1 MSPSGI
7 RGRPAKVSR
16 ALPNVLNRIGSTP
29 LIELKKLPDSKGARV
44 FAKIEQ
50 LNPGGSVKDRIALNM
65 ILDAEKRGLIT
76 KGSTIIEPTS
86 GNTGIGLAMVG
97 AVLGYNVII
106 VLSESMSHERR
117 SILANYGAD
126 VILSDSDEGMYGSVI
141 KANEIVSENPEF
153 FMPQQFNNQAN
164 PEVHRNYTV
173 REILRDMGPKK
184 VDAFVAGVG
193 TGGTITGVG
202 DVLKSLNS
210 STKVIAV
217 EPETCAVLSGKEPG
231 PHRIQGIGAG
241 FIPNVLNLDL
251 IDEIKMV
258 SDQNAYDFS
267 KALSKEEGILAGIS
281 SGASTCVAL
290 SIASQ
295 MSKEEN
301 VVVMLPDSAER
312 YYSLEPYFG

>member
-7 RGRPAKVSR
+7 RGRPPKVSR
-16 ALPNVLNRIGSTP
+16 ALPSVLKRIGSTP
-29 LIELKKLPDSKGARV
+29 LIELNKLPDSKGARV

-50 LNPGGSVKDRIALNM
+50 LNPGGSIKDRIALNM
-65 ILDAEKRGLIT
+65 ILDAEKRGRIS

-97 AVLGYNVII
+97 AVLGYKVII

-117 SILANYGAD
+117 TILKKYGAE
-126 VILSDSDEGMYGSVI
+126 VILSDSNGGMYGSVI
-141 KANEIVSENPEF
+141 KANEIVSENPDF

-173 REILRDMGPKK
+173 REILRDMGQKK

-202 DVLKSLNS
+202 DVLKSVND
-210 STKVIAV
+210 STKIVAV
-217 EPETCAVLSGKEPG
+217 EPEACAVLSGKKPG
-231 PHRIQGIGAG
+231 QHRIQGIGAG
-241 FIPNVLNLDL
+241 FVPNVLNVDL
-251 IDEIKMV
+251 IDEINTV
-258 SDQNAYDFS
+258 SDQDAYDFS

-281 SGASTCVAL
+281 SGASTCAAISL
-290 SIASQ
+290 ASR
-295 MSKEEN
+295 MSREEN

>member
-7 RGRPAKVSR
+7 RGRPPKVSR
-16 ALPNVLNRIGSTP
+16 ALPSVLKRIGSTP
-29 LIELKKLPDSKGARV
+29 LVELKKLPNSKGARV

-65 ILDAEKRGLIT
+65 ILDAEKRGLIA

-126 VILSDSDEGMYGSVI
+126 VILSASDEGMYGSVI
-141 KANEIVSENPEF
+141 KANEILSENPGY

-173 REILRDMGPKK
+173 REILRDMGPNT

-202 DVLKSLNS
+202 DILKSLNI
-210 STKVIAV
+210 STKIVAV
-217 EPETCAVLSGKEPG
+217 EPASCAVLSGKKPG

-251 IDEIKMV
+251 IDEVKMV
-258 SDQNAYDFS
+258 SDQDAYDFS

-281 SGASTCVAL
+281 SGASTCAAI

-295 MSKEEN
+295 MSREEN

>member
-7 RGRPAKVSR
+7 RGRPPKVSR
-16 ALPNVLNRIGSTP
+16 ALPSVLKRIGSTP
-29 LIELKKLPDSKGARV
+29 LVELKKLPNSKGARV

-65 ILDAEKRGLIT
+65 ILDAEKRGLIA

-126 VILSDSDEGMYGSVI
+126 VILSASDEGMYGSVI
-141 KANEIVSENPEF
+141 KANEILSENPDY

-173 REILRDMGPKK
+173 REILRDMGPNT

-202 DVLKSLNS
+202 DILKSLNI
-210 STKVIAV
+210 STKVVAV
-217 EPETCAVLSGKEPG
+217 EPASCAVLSGKKPG

-251 IDEIKMV
+251 IDEVKMV
-258 SDQNAYDFS
+258 SDQDAYDFS

-281 SGASTCVAL
+281 SGASTCAAI

-295 MSKEEN
+295 MSREEN

>member
-7 RGRPAKVSR
+7 RGRPPKVSR

-173 REILRDMGPKK
+173 REILRDMGPNK

-202 DVLKSLNS
+202 EVLKSLNS

>member
-7 RGRPAKVSR
+7 RGRPPKVSR
-16 ALPNVLNRIGSTP
+16 ALPNILKRIGSTP
-29 LIELKKLPDSKGARV
+29 LIELKKLPNSKGARV

-65 ILDAEKRGLIT
+65 ILDAEGRGLIA

-117 SILANYGAD
+117 SILSNYGAD
-126 VILSDSDEGMYGSVI
+126 VILSASDEGMYGSVI
-141 KANEIVSENPEF
+141 KANEILSENPDY

-173 REILRDMGPKK
+173 REILRDMGPNT

-202 DVLKSLNS
+202 DVLKSLNI
-210 STKVIAV
+210 STKVVAV
-217 EPETCAVLSGKEPG
+217 EPEGCAVLSGKKPG

-258 SDQNAYDFS
+258 SDQDAYDFS

-281 SGASTCVAL
+281 SGASTCAAI

-295 MSKEEN
+295 MSREEN

>member
-7 RGRPAKVSR
+7 RGRPPKVSR
-16 ALPNVLNRIGSTP
+16 ALPNILKRIGSTP
-29 LIELKKLPDSKGARV
+29 LIELKKLPNSKGARV

-65 ILDAEKRGLIT
+65 ILDAEGRGLIA

-117 SILANYGAD
+117 SILSNYGAD
-126 VILSDSDEGMYGSVI
+126 VILSASDEGMYGSVI
-141 KANEIVSENPEF
+141 KANDILSENPDY

-173 REILRDMGPKK
+173 REILRDMGPNT

-202 DVLKSLNS
+202 DVLKSLNI
-210 STKVIAV
+210 STKVVAV
-217 EPETCAVLSGKEPG
+217 EPEGCAVLSGKKPG

-258 SDQNAYDFS
+258 SDQDAYDFS

-281 SGASTCVAL
+281 SGASTCAAI

-295 MSKEEN
+295 MSREEN

>member
-7 RGRPAKVSR
+7 RGRPPKFSR
-16 ALPNVLNRIGSTP
+16 ILPDVLSRVGSTP
-29 LIELKKLPDSKGARV
+29 LVELKKLPDSNGARV

-65 ILDAEKRGLIT
+65 VLDAERRGLIE

-106 VLSESMSHERR
+106 VLSESMSHERK
-117 SILANYGAD
+117 SILANFGAE
-126 VILSDSDEGMYGSVI
+126 VILSPSEGGMYGSVV
-141 KANEIVSENPEF
+141 KANEILSENPGF
-153 FMPQQFNNQAN
+153 YMPQQFNNQAN

-173 REILRDMGPKK
+173 REILRDMGPKA

-202 DVLKSLNS
+202 DVLKSINS
-210 STKVIAV
+210 GTMIVAV
-217 EPETCAVLSGKEPG
+217 EPKGCAVLSGEKPG

-251 IDEIKMV
+251 IDKIKTV
-258 SDQNAYDFS
+258 SDQDAYDFS

-281 SGASTCVAL
+281 SGASTFAAV
-290 SIASQ
+290 SIASE
-295 MSKEEN
+295 MSREEN
-301 VVVMLPDSAER
+301 VVVILPDSAER

>member
-1 MSPSGI
+1 MLPD
-7 RGRPAKVSR
+7 VLSR
-16 ALPNVLNRIGSTP
+16 VGSTP
-29 LIELKKLPDSKGARV
+29 LIELKKLPDSNGARV

-65 ILDAEKRGLIT
+65 VLDAERRGLIE

-106 VLSESMSHERR
+106 VLSESMSHERK
-117 SILANYGAD
+117 SILANFGAE
-126 VILSDSDEGMYGSVI
+126 VILSPSEGGMYGSVV
-141 KANEIVSENPEF
+141 KANEILSENPGF
-153 FMPQQFNNQAN
+153 YMPQQFNNQAN

-173 REILRDMGPKK
+173 REILRDMGPKT
-184 VDAFVAGVG
+184 VGAFVAGVG

-202 DVLKSLNS
+202 DVLKSINS
-210 STKVIAV
+210 GTMIVAV
-217 EPETCAVLSGKEPG
+217 EPKGCAVLSGEKPG

-251 IDEIKMV
+251 IDKIKTV
-258 SDQNAYDFS
+258 SDQDAYDFS

-281 SGASTCVAL
+281 SGAATFAAV
-290 SIASQ
+290 SIASE
-295 MSKEEN
+295 MSREEN
-301 VVVMLPDSAER
+301 VVVILPDSAER

>member
-1 MSPSGI
+1 
-7 RGRPAKVSR
+7 
-16 ALPNVLNRIGSTP
+16 
-29 LIELKKLPDSKGARV
+29 
-44 FAKIEQ
+44 
-50 LNPGGSVKDRIALNM
+50 
-65 ILDAEKRGLIT
+65 
-76 KGSTIIEPTS
+76 
-86 GNTGIGLAMVG
+86 
-97 AVLGYNVII
+97 
-106 VLSESMSHERR
+106 
-117 SILANYGAD
+117 
-126 VILSDSDEGMYGSVI
+126 
-141 KANEIVSENPEF
+141 
-153 FMPQQFNNQAN
+153 
-164 PEVHRNYTV
+164 
-173 REILRDMGPKK
+173 MGPKK